1 MRVVISVIILALRP
15 SSSPPPGVEERHAVS
30 LQLQEERGCDSG
42 RAGADDGDAARRN
55 DATRR
60 EPTDMGPMVGHY

>member
-1 MRVVISVIILALRP
+1 M
-15 SSSPPPGVEERHAVS
+15 S

-60 EPTDMGPMVGHY
+60 EPTDRGVGHYWEIWGRGEREQVKVTVRVLGFSG